1 MRLLPG
7 LGRKSI
13 LDVFRAEGIRLM
25 AANVVLLGRKVTALQ
40 KSLSW
45 ITGATSMRGKEGKW
59 KEGGRKAKKGTGENT
74 PNRTPK

>member
-1 MRLLPG
+1 
-7 LGRKSI
+7 
-13 LDVFRAEGIRLM
+13 M